1 MILIL
6 FVAVGLLVGLLWA
19 WFLKTPY
26 HGPDLKAMWLAL
38 LGFLPQI
45 LVARLP
51 NLLPNRMDAASLTI
65 SQVVLLGFAWLNRHV
80 AGMYLFICGAALNL
94 LVMGANGG
102 FMPVS
107 PQTADRLFS
116 EEALLEL
123 SPGDRIGPKDILLLP
138 QQTRLEWL
146 ADRFL
151 PPAWFPFQAAFSFG
165 DVFIAVG
172 VFWMLVRPNTLSG
185 NRGT

>member
-1 MILIL
+1 MILIF
-6 FVAVGLLVGLLWA
+6 FVVAGLLAGLLWA
-19 WFLKTPY
+19 WLLKTPY
-26 HGPDLKAMWLAL
+26 RGPDLKAMWLAL

-51 NLLPNRMDAASLTI
+51 NLLSDRLDAASLTI
-65 SQVVLLGFAWLNRHV
+65 SQVALLGFAWLNRHV
-80 AGMYLFICGAALNL
+80 AGMVLFICGAALNL
-94 LVMGANGG
+94 LVMESNGG

-107 PQTADRLFS
+107 PQTAGRLFS
-116 EEALLEL
+116 EEAMLEI
-123 SPGDRIGPKDILLLP
+123 SPGDRIGPKDILLP
-138 QQTRLEWL
+138 QQQTRLEWL

-172 VFWMLVRPNTLSG
+172 VFWMLLRPNTLSG
-185 NRGT
+185 NRGI